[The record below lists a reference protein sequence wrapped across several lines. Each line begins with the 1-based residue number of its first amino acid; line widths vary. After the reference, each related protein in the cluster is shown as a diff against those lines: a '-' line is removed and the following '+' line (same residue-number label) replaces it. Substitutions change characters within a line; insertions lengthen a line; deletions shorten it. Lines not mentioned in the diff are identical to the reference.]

1 VVAGGVASSVH
12 AFCFLTFSEFM
23 PLMTRLRSVFLVL
36 LTALGAL
43 PASAHEFW
51 MQAQPANPPAKSA
64 TELTLHV
71 GEYFEGDRLPFTSAY
86 IAALRQYAC
95 GEQQDLMSQV
105 PAGVSVGQ
113 FKLQLGC
120 AGTHLIAMDSHP
132 SLITLPADKF
142 TAYLH
147 DEGLDDIIKR
157 REAMGDAAKPG
168 RERFRRNVKTLMA
181 INAKDKASIKTQT
194 AQTAQRLQI
203 VPAQDTLA
211 QAPGSAMR
219 FQVLFEGKPLA
230 NRLVKAWYKHDA
242 QTLLIRAHSDAGG
255 RVAFNFPYAGP
266 WMLSVVHM
274 LAATETAEADWD
286 SYWGNLTFDLP
297 GRSPS
302 NRKQATN

>member
-1 VVAGGVASSVH
+1 MA
-12 AFCFLTFSEFM
+12 M
-23 PLMTRLRSVFLVL
+23 MTRLRFVLVL
-36 LTALGAL
+36 LTALCAL

-51 MQAQPANPPAKSA
+51 MQARPANPPAKSA

-71 GEYFEGDRLPFTSAY
+71 GQYFEGDQLPFTSAY
-86 IAALRQYAC
+86 IAALRQSAC

-105 PAGVSVGQ
+105 PAGVAVGR

-168 RERFRRNVKTLMA
+168 RERFRRNVKTLLA
-181 INAKDKASIKTQT
+181 INAKNKASVTT
-194 AQTAQRLQI
+194 QTAQRLQI
-203 VPAQDTLA
+203 VPAQDTLT
-211 QAPGSAMR
+211 QAPGATMR
-219 FQVLFEGKPLA
+219 FQVFFEGKPLA
-230 NRLVKAWYKHDA
+230 NRLVKAWYKHDG
-242 QTLLIRAHSDAGG
+242 QTLLIRTRSDAGG
-255 RVAFNFPYAGP
+255 NVVFNFPYAGL

-274 LAATETAEADWD
+274 LAVTETADADWD

-302 NRKQATN
+302 NRKQATD

>member
-1 VVAGGVASSVH
+1 M
-12 AFCFLTFSEFM
+12 TM
-23 PLMTRLRSVFLVL
+23 MTRLRSFLFL
-36 LTALGAL
+36 LTTLGAL

-95 GEQQDLMSQV
+95 GEQLDLMGRV

-120 AGTHLIAMDSHP
+120 AGTHLISMDGHP

-147 DEGLDDIIKR
+147 DEGLDDIIRR

-168 RERFRRNVKTLMA
+168 RERFRRNVKTLLQ
-181 INAKDKASIKTQT
+181 INGKNKVSISTPT
-194 AQTAQRLQI
+194 GQRLEI
-203 VPAQDTLA
+203 VPAQDALT
-211 QAPGSAMR
+211 QAPGAAMH
-219 FQVLFEGKPLA
+219 FQVLFEGKPLS
-230 NRLVKAWYKHDA
+230 NRLVKAWYKHDG
-242 QTLLIRAHSDAGG
+242 QTLLIRTRSDAGG
-255 RVAFNFPYAGP
+255 RVVFNFPFAGP

-274 LAATETAEADWD
+274 LAATETGEADWD

>member
-1 VVAGGVASSVH
+1 
-12 AFCFLTFSEFM
+12 M
-23 PLMTRLRSVFLVL
+23 MTRLRFVLVL
-36 LTALGAL
+36 LTALCAL

-64 TELTLHV
+64 TELSLHV
-71 GEYFEGDRLPFTSAY
+71 GEYFEGEQLPFTSAY

-95 GEQQDLMSQV
+95 GEQQDLMRQV
-105 PAGVSVGQ
+105 PAGVALKP

-120 AGTHLIAMDSHP
+120 TGTHLIAMDSHP

-142 TAYLH
+142 SAYLH

-157 REAMGDAAKPG
+157 REAMGDATKPG
-168 RERFRRNVKTLMA
+168 RERFRRNVKALVA
-181 INAKDKASIKTQT
+181 INAKNKASIDTQT

-203 VPAQDTLA
+203 VPGQDTLT

-230 NRLVKAWYKHDA
+230 NRLVKAWYKRA
-242 QTLLIRAHSDAGG
+242 GQTLLIRTRSDASGN
-255 RVAFNFPYAGP
+255 VVFNFPYAGP

-297 GRSPS
+297 GRGPS
-302 NRKQATN
+302 NRGSATN

>member
-1 VVAGGVASSVH
+1 MA
-12 AFCFLTFSEFM
+12 M
-23 PLMTRLRSVFLVL
+23 MTRSRSVLLL
-36 LTALGAL
+36 LTALCAL

-51 MQAQPANPPAKSA
+51 MQARPANPPAKSA
-64 TELTLHV
+64 TELSLHV
-71 GEYFEGDRLPFTSAY
+71 GEYFEGEQLPFTTAY

-95 GEQQDLMSQV
+95 GEQQDLMRQV
-105 PAGVSVGQ
+105 PSGVSVGQ

-142 TAYLH
+142 SAYLH

-168 RERFRRNVKTLMA
+168 RERFRRNVKALMA
-181 INAKDKASIKTQT
+181 INAKDKASMKT
-194 AQTAQRLQI
+194 QTAQRLQI
-203 VPAQDTLA
+203 VPAPDALTQT
-211 QAPGSAMR
+211 PGTAMR

-230 NRLVKAWYKHDA
+230 NRLVKAWYKRDG
-242 QTLLIRAHSDAGG
+242 QTLLIRTRSDSGG
-255 RVAFNFPYAGP
+255 NLVFNFPYAGP

-297 GRSPS
+297 GRSSPS
-302 NRKQATN
+302 IRGQATN